1 MIKLVNS
8 RIKGELFKQKEE
20 ELKVKKKSLY
30 QNLKIKK
37 KRG

>member
-1 MIKLVNS
+1 MIELVNS

-20 ELKVKKKSLY
+20 ELKVKKKMY
-30 QNLKIKK
+30 PNLKIKK